1 MELLHEDLSLNTGR
15 GLVVISDQHKHRQC
29 VRHIYANFHKAY
41 SGLEYKKLFWASS
54 MNCVEGD
61 FKRNM
66 AEMNKICLAAYGYLM
81 SKQPKTWCRAYFNG
95 GYACEAVENGISE
108 CFNSIIIDARKNPL
122 IIMLEEIRIYVM
134 DRIAHM
140 TEKALKW
147 KTNVCP
153 SVLKKMKIFGKYM
166 RYMIMF
172 VLLCVMCY

>member
-1 MELLHEDLSLNTGR
+1 MKDILPNVE
-15 GLVVISDQHKHRQC
+15 HRQC
-29 VRHIYANFHKAY
+29 ARHIYANFHKAY

-54 MNCVEGD
+54 MSCVEAD

-66 AEMNKICLAAYGYLM
+66 EEMNRICPAGFGHLM

-108 CFNSIIIDARKNPL
+108 CFNSIIIDARRKPL
-122 IIMLEEIRIYVM
+122 ITMLEEIRIYVM

-140 TEKALKW
+140 NEKALKW

-153 SVLKKMKIFGKYM
+153 AVLKKMKIFGKYM
-166 RYMIMF
+166 RYSYVCTIMSN
-172 VLLCVMCY
+172 LS